1 MTTKIKEEFK
11 LTKHD
16 VEVCKSFLIF
26 ADRQIDFL
34 KEIIEAAYKNQDWS
48 YLGGNAYDV
57 DSLSNMKQLI
67 DRLVNSPIDKGQIET
82 KLMSNIVLSKRQVI
96 ERLNSPLSSREKVTF
111 LKWQRDN
118 LSKSQM
124 PILDKRR
131 YDNYKEWLDT
141 QININNN
148 VVDDDDSTLF

>member
-34 KEIIEAAYKNQDWS
+34 KEEIDKSYNDKDWS

-67 DRLVNSPIDKGQIET
+67 DRLVNSPIDKGQIRHPFLNGTEEENESAIKDALDEEELKNK
-82 KLMSNIVLSKRQVI
+82 KLN
-96 ERLNSPLSSREKVTF
+96 
-111 LKWQRDN
+111 
-118 LSKSQM
+118 
-124 PILDKRR
+124 
-131 YDNYKEWLDT
+131 
-141 QININNN
+141 
-148 VVDDDDSTLF
+148 

>member
-67 DRLVNSPIDKGQIET
+67 DRLVKSPIDKSQTRSGTSIG
-82 KLMSNIVLSKRQVI
+82 KSLRD
-96 ERLNSPLSSREKVTF
+96 TF
-111 LKWQRDN
+111 LNGTVEENESAIKDALEEEELKIKKLN
-118 LSKSQM
+118 
-124 PILDKRR
+124 
-131 YDNYKEWLDT
+131 
-141 QININNN
+141 
-148 VVDDDDSTLF
+148 

>member
-48 YLGGNAYDV
+48 YLGGN
-57 DSLSNMKQLI
+57 
-67 DRLVNSPIDKGQIET
+67 
-82 KLMSNIVLSKRQVI
+82 
-96 ERLNSPLSSREKVTF
+96 
-111 LKWQRDN
+111 
-118 LSKSQM
+118 
-124 PILDKRR
+124 
-131 YDNYKEWLDT
+131 
-141 QININNN
+141 
-148 VVDDDDSTLF
+148 